1 MASIVFKTLGIAFG
15 VISLLLYLLE
25 RWLRK
30 QEIDPLAAL
39 MMSPPALAMTEE
51 NDELLLLFIRII
63 AGALAF
69 LSVVLFIAS
78 LFL

>member
-1 MASIVFKTLGIAFG
+1 MASIVFKTLGIVFG

-51 NDELLLLFIRII
+51 NDELLLLFIQIA
-63 AGALAF
+63 AGALLF
-69 LSVVLFIAS
+69 LGIVLFLTS